1 LTTKAEKIGPA
12 TPGAGRRARAFLRST
27 TFRLF
32 VPVLLFQLVATGGVL
47 TFVWI
52 AGQQSVRDEQ
62 HALVEELRDDL
73 LDTYQEGG
81 AAALKLNIER
91 RLGNEGRRAPV
102 LLLADRD
109 GRAIAGNLSALPP
122 PDPEAGSLF
131 ETMLYRSD
139 STQPQTMALSET
151 RLADGSILLAGI
163 EIGRDLKL
171 QRSFEQALLAA
182 LFLALPLATLVAVL
196 TSRLVGQRV
205 HDMAQTA
212 HRVGSGA
219 FEARVPLDGS
229 GDAFDELAGEINAML
244 ARIETLVGELR
255 VVAEGLAHDLRSPVT
270 RLRSALEQAASEVT
284 DPAAEA
290 AMQRA
295 LTEAD
300 TLTRILTTALQ
311 IGRAEAGI
319 GRERFEETLLEDFLG
334 DLATLYEPYAEDAG
348 FVLLAEAPWGLSVS
362 LHRELMSQA
371 LGNLVDNAVK
381 YAGGGSTIALF
392 ARRQGEQ
399 VVLGVRDDGPGIPPE
414 RREAA
419 MQRFGRLDPS
429 RAVAGSGLGLA
440 LVEAVAKLHGGAITL
455 DEATGGGLEIRL
467 TIPSSRF

>member
-1 LTTKAEKIGPA
+1 MTSRAGQ
-12 TPGAGRRARAFLRST
+12 GARLPRFFRST

-32 VPVLLFQLVATGGVL
+32 VPVVLFQLVATGGVL

-62 HALVEELRDDL
+62 RALVEELRGDL
-73 LDTYQEGG
+73 LDTYQNGG
-81 AAALKLNIER
+81 SAALEANIER
-91 RLGNEGRRAPV
+91 RLRSEGHRAPV
-102 LLLADRD
+102 LLLADRE
-109 GRAIAGNLSALPP
+109 GRPLAGNLSALPP
-122 PDPEAGSLF
+122 PDPAAGPLF
-131 ETMLYRSD
+131 ETVLYRSD
-139 STQPQTMALSET
+139 SSLPQTMTLSET
-151 RLADGSILLAGI
+151 RLSDGSTLLAGI

-171 QRSFEQALLAA
+171 QHSFEQALFAA
-182 LFLALPLATLVAVL
+182 LFLAMPLAMLVAVL

-205 HDMAQTA
+205 HGMAQTA

-219 FEARVPLDGS
+219 FDARMALDGS

-270 RLRSALEQAASEVT
+270 RLRSALEQAALEAT

-295 LTEAD
+295 LAEAD

-319 GRERFEETLLEDFLG
+319 GRERFEDTELAGFLG
-334 DLATLYEPYAEDAG
+334 NLAGLYEPYAEDAG
-348 FVLLAEAPWGLSVS
+348 FLLSAEAPAGLSVS

-381 YAGGGSTIALF
+381 YAAGGSAIALF
-392 ARRQGEQ
+392 AVRHDGQ
-399 VVLGVRDDGPGIPPE
+399 VVLGVRDDGPGIPE
-414 RREAA
+414 DRREAA
-419 MQRFGRLDPS
+419 LQRFGRLDPS
-429 RAVAGSGLGLA
+429 RSVAGSGLGLA
-440 LVEAVAKLHGGAITL
+440 LVEAVAKLHDGGVRLAAAP
-455 DEATGGGLEIRL
+455 DGGLEVRL
-467 TIPSSRF
+467 EIPSSRT

>member
-1 LTTKAEKIGPA
+1 LRRGTRA
-12 TPGAGRRARAFLRST
+12 GARLSRFLRST

-32 VPVLLFQLVATGGVL
+32 VPVVLFQLVATGGVL

-62 HALVEELRDDL
+62 RALVEELRDDL
-73 LDTYQEGG
+73 LDTWQDGG
-81 AAALKLNIER
+81 SDALRANIER
-91 RLGNEGRRAPV
+91 RLRSEGRRAPV
-102 LLLADRD
+102 LLLADRQ
-109 GRAIAGNLSALPP
+109 GQVLAGNLSALPP
-122 PDPEAGSLF
+122 PDAAGGSLF
-131 ETMLYRSD
+131 ETVLYRSD
-139 STQPQTMALSET
+139 SPRPQTMALSQT
-151 RLADGSILLAGI
+151 RLADGSTLLAGI

-182 LFLALPLATLVAVL
+182 LLLALPLTMLVAVL

-212 HRVGSGA
+212 HRVGSGVLD
-219 FEARVPLDGS
+219 ARVPLDGS

-270 RLRSALEQAASEVT
+270 RLRSALEQAAREAS
-284 DPAAEA
+284 DPVGEA
-290 AMQRA
+290 ALQRA

-319 GRERFEETLLEDFLG
+319 GRDRFEETALAPFLED
-334 DLATLYEPYAEDAG
+334 LAALYEPYAEEEG
-348 FVLLAEAPWGLSVS
+348 FALTAEAPEGLSLP
-362 LHRELMSQA
+362 LHRELMGQA

-381 YAGGGSTIALF
+381 YAGGGSTIVLRAE
-392 ARRQGEQ
+392 RQGDH
-399 VVLGVRDDGPGIPPE
+399 VVLDVRDNGPGIPKAK
-414 RREAA
+414 REAA
-419 MQRFGRLDPS
+419 LQRFGRLDPT

-440 LVEAVAKLHGGAITL
+440 LAEAVAKLHGGRIELA
-455 DEATGGGLEIRL
+455 DAPGGGLEVRMSL
-467 TIPSSRF
+467 GQG

>member
-1 LTTKAEKIGPA
+1 MTGGLTGGGVAPA
-12 TPGAGRRARAFLRST
+12 RLPRFLRST

-32 VPVLLFQLVATGGVL
+32 VPVVLFQLVATGGVL

-62 HALVEELRDDL
+62 RALVQELRDDL
-73 LDTYQEGG
+73 LDTYQDGG
-81 AAALKLNIER
+81 SAALQANIER
-91 RLGNEGRRAPV
+91 RLRSEGRRAPV
-102 LLLADRD
+102 LLLADRE
-109 GRAIAGNLSALPP
+109 GRSLVGNLSALPP
-122 PDPEAGSLF
+122 PDPEAGGQF
-131 ETMLYRSD
+131 ETVLYRSD
-139 STQPQTMALSET
+139 SAQPLNMALSET
-151 RLADGSILLAGI
+151 RLADGTILLAGI

-171 QRSFEQALLAA
+171 QHSFEQALFAA
-182 LFLALPLATLVAVL
+182 LFLALPLAMLVAVL

-219 FEARVPLDGS
+219 FDARVTLDGS

-270 RLRSALEQAASEVT
+270 RLRAVLEQAALEAR

-319 GRERFEETLLEDFLG
+319 GRERFEQTEAGDFLG
-334 DLATLYEPYAEDAG
+334 DLAALYEPYAEDAG
-348 FVLLAEAPWGLSVS
+348 FVLRAEAPAGLTVL

-381 YAGGGSTIALF
+381 YAEGGSTIALF
-392 ARRQGEQ
+392 ARRREGQ
-399 VVLGVRDDGPGIPPE
+399 VVLGVRDDGPGIPE
-414 RREAA
+414 ARREAA
-419 MQRFGRLDPS
+419 LQRFGRLDPS

-440 LVEAVAKLHGGAITL
+440 LVEAVAKLHGGRVELAETP
-455 DEATGGGLEIRL
+455 GGGLEVRL
-467 TIPSSRF
+467 GIPA